1 MKPGILLEVG
11 TNELEI
17 IEMTIDEVYYGVNV
31 AKVKEIVFPAPLV
44 DVPKMHKSI
53 EGIFDFR
60 GSIIP
65 VVNLKNYLKGKPIEQ
80 LKTDKFIIMEFN
92 QLLSAFRVDTVHRIR
107 KISWNAIETPGEMI
121 SAENSSITGVVKLL
135 DDETGKEKIIMM
147 LDFEKIVAEIE
158 PATSF
163 KEVKLEVKPIV
174 DRRHK
179 KILISED
186 SKMVRTTIL
195 KSLNAAGYEHVI
207 ATKNGLEAWNILKNM
222 AVDNLDNRGWSIMHE
237 FDILITDIE
246 MPQLDGHALVK
257 KIKSDDVLKELPV
270 VIFSSLANE
279 ETVKKGKSV
288 GADEQVPK
296 PQIDQLIKTVDKLVS

>member
-1 MKPGILLEVG
+1 MKPTILLEVG

-17 IEMTIDEVYYGVNV
+17 IEMTVDGVLYGVNV
-31 AKVKEIVFPAPLV
+31 AKVKEIVFPEPLV

-60 GSIIP
+60 GAIIP
-65 VVNLKNYLKGKPIEQ
+65 VINLRHYLKNLPIEQ
-80 LKTDKFIIMEFN
+80 DKNNKFIIMEFN

-147 LDFEKIVAEIE
+147 LDFEKIIAEIE

-163 KEVKLEVKPIV
+163 KEVKIDKKPIV
-174 DRRHK
+174 DRKHK
-179 KILISED
+179 RIIISED
-186 SKMVRTTIL
+186 SKMVRTTIV
-195 KSLNAAGYEHVI
+195 KSLNSAGYENVI
-207 ATKNGLEAWNILKNM
+207 ATKNGLEAWNILKNL
-222 AVDNLDNRGWSIMHE
+222 AADNLENRTWSIQQE

-257 KIKSDDVLKELPV
+257 KIKNDDQLKVLPV
-270 VIFSSLANE
+270 IIFSSLANE

-296 PQIDQLIKTVDKLVS
+296 PQIDQLIKVVDKLVS